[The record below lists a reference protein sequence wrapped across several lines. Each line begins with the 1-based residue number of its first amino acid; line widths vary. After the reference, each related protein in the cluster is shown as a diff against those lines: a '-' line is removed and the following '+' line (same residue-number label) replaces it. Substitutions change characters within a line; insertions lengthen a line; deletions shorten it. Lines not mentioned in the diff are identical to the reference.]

1 MRSEFDDRRDYD
13 VLVQSPRLFEKTNAQ
28 GGALKK
34 QLKEAMPTELNSG
47 LSDEERFLNSRLQGI
62 LSPERID
69 GVIEQV
75 HHKNALSLVGE
86 ALDRADDDGKER
98 IYRLFDERG
107 ISLGNEALNLI
118 NIDEESHKIL
128 HNFAREKGWE
138 MQGKGTKGLAL
149 GIMNASNIDETIGY
163 LEQYADEAVPTLTA
177 LQDELIGHTEGRKKA
192 KGLAYQYKKLKR

>member
-1 MRSEFDDRRDYD
+1 VRSEFDDRRDYD
-13 VLVQSPRLFEKTNAQ
+13 VLVQSPRLFEKTNDQ
-28 GGALKK
+28 KGALKK

-86 ALDRADDDGKER
+86 ALDRADDEGKER

-118 NIDEESHKIL
+118 NMDKESHKIL
-128 HNFAREKGWE
+128 HKFAREKGWE
-138 MQGKGTKGLAL
+138 MQAKGSKGLAL

-163 LEQYADEAVPTLTA
+163 LEQYADEAVPTFTA

-192 KGLAYQYKKLKR
+192 KNLVYQYTKLKR